1 VPRERVIRHHANPLL
16 ARTGIAM
23 LIVGTFAMIL
33 GREAVVV
40 GPFLVLGVAL
50 VTIAVFEPRM
60 QGIQKVGATGVQI
73 NLNDVEPSILQAEQ
87 DLLTPER
94 VRNLEDLT

>member
-1 VPRERVIRHHANPLL
+1 
-16 ARTGIAM
+16 M